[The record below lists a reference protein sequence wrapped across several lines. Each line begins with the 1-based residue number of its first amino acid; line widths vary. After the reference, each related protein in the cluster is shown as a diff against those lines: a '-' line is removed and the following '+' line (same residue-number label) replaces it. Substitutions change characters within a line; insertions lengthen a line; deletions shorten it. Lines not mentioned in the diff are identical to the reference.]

1 VPRLSRR
8 VVHLLC
14 LTAVAAAVGGCV
26 SKAHREAERAVA
38 DYYVGD
44 YDRSVRRLTP
54 LAARTNEDFV
64 LNNLRLGS
72 AALANY
78 DLDAAEGAF
87 LRAYEVLN
95 SVGVNDGGRT
105 VGAVLVSENIRIWRG
120 EPFERA
126 MANFYLGLVYY
137 MRHDYANARGAF
149 ENALFK
155 LRDYGEKKKG
165 AKPDKYAEIES
176 NFALGHL
183 MLAKAHQ
190 RLGRDDMA
198 EKYFKR
204 TGELRPDLAAAADPD
219 ANRRANVLLVVDFG
233 NGPRK
238 IGDGMGSVVGFA
250 PKPVDVGPPPPPWVT
265 VDGQPVQVAAVARP
279 PVDLLVLAQD
289 RRWQSIDTIRVMKDL
304 IGTGLMTGGMIYG
317 MQHDSRPEIVLAALL
332 GGALLKA
339 SSQADLRHW
348 EMLPRTTYV
357 LPLTLPPGT
366 HDVTVN
372 FPDVP
377 GVRQTWRGIVAPPE
391 GEEATYYL
399 RMQRWN
405 NGPYQWPPPA
415 LARRNDTVPARADA
429 AR

>member
-1 VPRLSRR
+1 LNRR
-8 VVHLLC
+8 VIHLLC
-14 LTAVAAAVGGCV
+14 LAAVVAAAGGCV
-26 SKAHREAERAVA
+26 SKANREAERALS
-38 DYYVGD
+38 DYFVGD
-44 YDRSVRRLTP
+44 YDRSVRRLTR
-54 LAARTNEDFV
+54 LAARTDENFV

-78 DLDAAEGAF
+78 DLDTAEGAF

-105 VGAVLVSENIRIWRG
+105 LGAVLVSENIRIWRG

-137 MRHDYANARGAF
+137 MQHDYANARGAF

-155 LRDYGEKKKG
+155 LRDYGESKG
-165 AKPDKYAEIES
+165 AKADQYAEAES

-183 MLAKAHQ
+183 MLAKSYQ

-198 EKYFKR
+198 EKYYKR
-204 TGELRPDLAAAADPD
+204 AAELRPDLAAAADPE
-219 ANRRANVLLVVDFG
+219 ANGRANVLLVVDFG
-233 NGPRK
+233 YAPEKVTGGSGSIAGFSPR
-238 IGDGMGSVVGFA
+238 
-250 PKPVDVGPPPPPWVT
+250 PEEVGPPPQPVVI
-265 VDGQPVQVAAVARP
+265 VDGERLHVEPVARP
-279 PVDLLVLAQD
+279 PVDLIVLAQD
-289 RRWQSIDTIRVMKDL
+289 RRWQSIDTIRAVKDVV
-304 IGTGLMTGGMIYG
+304 GTGLMAGGLVYG
-317 MQHDSRPEIVLAALL
+317 QRRDARPEIVLAALL

-339 SSQADLRHW
+339 SSQADVRHW

-366 HDVTVN
+366 HDVTVD
-372 FPDVP
+372 FPVVS

-415 LARRNDTVPARADA
+415 LARRDNGPPARADA